1 MINLNFVPALI
12 KSYNDYRNQDV
23 YKHDFKNFES
33 TPCVLECRNL
43 IKMEGLYPFVQK
55 KFKKSTFNL
64 DEGFCLLESESNL
77 EFYEPDDSSMFN
89 KYLDSVKQ
97 QFSDKFYGELWL
109 GTLHGN
115 WHLKVVKYNESF
127 NLFCSNREEKVLTE
141 TFNPVCMVC
150 ELIKPIIIEW
160 NIFHDML
167 KLEDTN
173 YSASLREYFSDF
185 KTKLKGKFLNKK
197 YYLPVE
203 ENKKET
209 WYKYIFPN
217 LGFKED
223 TVDSIVEI
231 SIKRSLYYRK
241 NKLSYYQ
248 MLSVEFVKATLY
260 MAQTNSEDRTTF
272 GNMYKI
278 IKISPHD
285 FPNFSTIAPLI
296 LQNLTKVPQE
306 TLSKLKIQFRE
317 IKSFLS
323 SEFSKSNKVI
333 VHGYVPKL
341 QSDSS
346 IFVDILNYVGLVPTF
361 DDNFMQI
368 VETATE
374 NKLDTMSWRDYNAN
388 VYVYNKFIA
397 PKLNLA
403 KKITR
408 FTNLDNNLRKRV
420 ERIVEGLNDMEF
432 YDIFYIQECIKS
444 YFLKGGQMSK
454 LVVSDLDETP
464 GERVSILDNFEIK
477 EITERFSSCL
487 KDDFGIDEEDLN
499 SVEAEVFNK
508 RLKERETISLIQDC
522 IRVKHYKN
530 EMHDCQVKRRQCKK
544 ASLKDLSQLIY
555 TNVLRNVEVRAQ
567 ETKNKNLKEF
577 IEEYLKSYSYILDY
591 GLINDGELL
600 IQSKDDLLRM
610 ETEISK
616 DFLSRSELLKV
627 LVTGKD
633 FGEYFK
639 IKGFSKQAFMIIFK
653 KRVSDVAEEIILDW
667 KINGSYHYKKD
678 KIGYNQKTMRIEI
691 NNISLNILNERLNK
705 KKVEIQV
712 DVLKNYKNYLEEE
725 EKTTTINLNKIV
737 DSIKYYICKSR
748 INRKNHYKEDKT
760 HILKMK
766 RNDFVATIDI
776 LVDNAYLNK
785 KVLNVKKGVR
795 NFIRALVLYVGFDN
809 VFGDEID
816 YSLKVRLSDI
826 EWI

>member
-1 MINLNFVPALI
+1 
-12 KSYNDYRNQDV
+12 V

-43 IKMEGLYPFVQK
+43 IKIEGLYPFAQK
-55 KFKKSTFNL
+55 KFKKSLFSL

-77 EFYEPDDSSMFN
+77 EFYEPDDSLMFN
-89 KYLDSVKQ
+89 KYLDSIKRE
-97 QFSDKFYGELWL
+97 FSDKFYGELWL

-115 WHLKVVKYNESF
+115 WHLKVVKYDESF
-127 NLFCSNREEKVLTE
+127 HLTSSNREEKLLTE
-141 TFNPVCMVC
+141 TFNPICMVC

-160 NIFHDML
+160 SIFHDML
-167 KLEDTN
+167 KLEASN
-173 YSASLREYFSDF
+173 YSASLREYFVDF
-185 KTKLKGKFLNKK
+185 KTKFKGKFLNKK

-209 WYKYIFPN
+209 WYKYVFPN

-223 TVDSIVEI
+223 TVDSIVEL
-231 SIKRSLYYRK
+231 SIKKSLYYRK

-248 MLSVEFVKATLY
+248 MLSVEFAKATLY
-260 MAQTNSEDRTTF
+260 MAQTNLEDKTTF
-272 GNMYKI
+272 GNMHKI
-278 IKISPHD
+278 IKISPYD
-285 FPNFSTIAPLI
+285 FPNFNIIAPLI
-296 LQNLTKVPQE
+296 LQNLTKVSQE

-323 SEFSKSNKVI
+323 SEFSKSDKVI

-346 IFVDILNYVGLVPTF
+346 IFVDILNYVGLIPTF

-374 NKLDTMSWRDYNAN
+374 GKTNTMSWRDYNAN

-403 KKITR
+403 KKSTR
-408 FTNLDNNLRKRV
+408 FTSLDNNLRKRV

-432 YDIFYIQECIKS
+432 YDIFYVQECIKN
-444 YFLKGGQMSK
+444 YFLKGGKMSK
-454 LVVSDLDETP
+454 LIVSDLDKNAED
-464 GERVSILDNFEIK
+464 RVPILDNFEIK

-487 KDDFGIDEEDLN
+487 KEDFSIDEEDLGGL
-499 SVEAEVFNK
+499 EAEVFNN
-508 RLKERETISLIQDC
+508 RLAEKETVSLIQDC
-522 IRVKHYKN
+522 INVRHRNN
-530 EMHDCQVKRRQCKK
+530 ELHDCQVRRRQCKN

-555 TNVLRNVEVRAQ
+555 TNVLKNVEVRAR
-567 ETKNKNLKEF
+567 EVKNKNLKEF
-577 IEEYLKSYSYILDY
+577 IEEYLKSHSYILDY
-591 GLINDGELL
+591 GVINDDELL
-600 IQSKDDLLRM
+600 IKSKDDLLRI
-610 ETEISK
+610 ETEISN
-616 DFLSRSELLKV
+616 DFLDRSELLKV

-633 FGEYFK
+633 FSDYFK
-639 IKGFSKQAFMIIFK
+639 IKGFSKQAFMLIFR

-667 KINGSYHYKKD
+667 KINGSYNYKKD

-691 NNISLNILNERLNK
+691 NNISLNALNERLNK
-705 KKVEIQV
+705 KKVEIQI

-737 DSIKYYICKSR
+737 DSIKYYVCKSR

-766 RNDFVATIDI
+766 RKDFVATIDV

-795 NFIRALVLYVGFDN
+795 NFIRALVLYTGFDN
-809 VFGDEID
+809 IFGDEID

-826 EWI
+826 AWT